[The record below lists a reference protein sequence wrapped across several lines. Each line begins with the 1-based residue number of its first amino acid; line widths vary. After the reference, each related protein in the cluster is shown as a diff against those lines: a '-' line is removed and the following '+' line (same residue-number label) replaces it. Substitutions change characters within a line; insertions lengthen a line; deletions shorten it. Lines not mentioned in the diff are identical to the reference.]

1 TATSSSSRLRSASIG
16 GISSWLLCIGSI
28 FAIDFLDDAIVG
40 FFFDESASNALSCQ
54 IICMVTVGL
63 SAAFCGPFIESR
75 GPRMNMAIATCLVVL
90 GWISAHLSVIFHV
103 YSLLNLGIG
112 VLVSAGYGITI
123 IVSVST
129 VQKWF
134 PDLRGIV
141 TGLCIAGMGPGS
153 LLWLHIY
160 AVLLH
165 RESDNIFESVSRDL
179 DSDGLHHIF
188 LLHGGVA
195 LVVMAFA
202 TIVLRTPPP
211 NYAVNGVLL
220 HRESDNIFESVSR
233 DLDSDGLHH
242 IFLLHGGV
250 ALVVMAFATIV
261 LRTPPPNYAV
271 NGVDAH
277 CVPLNKAPT
286 AAHVQNNYLNA
297 GMTLVNFDIVGQNPS
312 MTTDSNYFSHVKA
325 LSLGQCIF
333 SSDFLFLYVAFA
345 ATIAPIVLFLF
356 EMTEFATEMF
366 GDADD
371 QGNFVGQRV
380 TITNALGNLLGPIVA
395 DVIIRVF
402 YANPAYVRTMVFTAL
417 LLSQTIGL
425 ALLINHIEDIETFQ
439 WPLYIPAFS
448 SSGGFG
454 LIPSFLADLFG
465 VYNAGTMYGLV
476 LSSWIV
482 SSLVIGSQERR
493 VPDMA
498 QNMAGQLQV
507 LLIVTIVGCV
517 VMVLVR
523 SSSMDRFYR
532 GYQLTICDK
541 IVIQR
546 PSRNLMKER
555 NKTETSEYAHTDE
568 FREWVDEEEH
578 GCARLSTSTSPILLV
593 DPDYLHKFPLK

>member
-1 TATSSSSRLRSASIG
+1 MSWLFTYWRLAVPAKTTAEIEAEEWLLLMSKNRDQFVVSTAIG
-16 GISSWLLCIGSI
+16 FNRWYLVVAAFLNLLCIGSI

-40 FFFDESASNALSCQ
+40 FFFDMPTHSVLSCQ
-54 IICMVTVGL
+54 LVGMITMGL
-63 SAAFCGPFIESR
+63 SAALCGPFIESR

-141 TGLCIAGMGPGS
+141 TGLCIAGMGGGS

-165 RESDNIFESVSRDL
+165 RESDNI
-179 DSDGLHHIF
+179 
-188 LLHGGVA
+188 
-195 LVVMAFA
+195 
-202 TIVLRTPPP
+202 
-211 NYAVNGVLL
+211 
-220 HRESDNIFESVSR
+220 SR

-277 CVPLNKAPT
+277 CVPLINKAPT

-366 GDADD
+366 GDA
-371 QGNFVGQRV
+371 
-380 TITNALGNLLGPIVA
+380 TTKAISS
-395 DVIIRVF
+395 
-402 YANPAYVRTMVFTAL
+402 ANV
-417 LLSQTIGL
+417 
-425 ALLINHIEDIETFQ
+425 
-439 WPLYIPAFS
+439 
-448 SSGGFG
+448 
-454 LIPSFLADLFG
+454 
-465 VYNAGTMYGLV
+465 
-476 LSSWIV
+476 
-482 SSLVIGSQERR
+482 
-493 VPDMA
+493 
-498 QNMAGQLQV
+498 
-507 LLIVTIVGCV
+507 
-517 VMVLVR
+517 
-523 SSSMDRFYR
+523 
-532 GYQLTICDK
+532 
-541 IVIQR
+541 
-546 PSRNLMKER
+546 
-555 NKTETSEYAHTDE
+555 
-568 FREWVDEEEH
+568 
-578 GCARLSTSTSPILLV
+578 
-593 DPDYLHKFPLK
+593 

>member
-1 TATSSSSRLRSASIG
+1 
-16 GISSWLLCIGSI
+16 
-28 FAIDFLDDAIVG
+28 
-40 FFFDESASNALSCQ
+40 
-54 IICMVTVGL
+54 
-63 SAAFCGPFIESR
+63 
-75 GPRMNMAIATCLVVL
+75 MAIATCLVVL

-141 TGLCIAGMGPGS
+141 TGLCIAGMGGGS

-211 NYAVNGVLL
+211 NYAVNGVDA
-220 HRESDNIFESVSR
+220 HCVSPNYAVN
-233 DLDSDGLHH
+233 
-242 IFLLHGGV
+242 GV
-250 ALVVMAFATIV
+250 DAHCVS
-261 LRTPPPNYAV
+261 PNYAV

-277 CVPLNKAPT
+277 CVPLINKAPT

-366 GDADD
+366 GDA
-371 QGNFVGQRV
+371 
-380 TITNALGNLLGPIVA
+380 TTKAISS
-395 DVIIRVF
+395 
-402 YANPAYVRTMVFTAL
+402 ANV
-417 LLSQTIGL
+417 
-425 ALLINHIEDIETFQ
+425 
-439 WPLYIPAFS
+439 
-448 SSGGFG
+448 
-454 LIPSFLADLFG
+454 
-465 VYNAGTMYGLV
+465 
-476 LSSWIV
+476 
-482 SSLVIGSQERR
+482 
-493 VPDMA
+493 
-498 QNMAGQLQV
+498 
-507 LLIVTIVGCV
+507 
-517 VMVLVR
+517 
-523 SSSMDRFYR
+523 
-532 GYQLTICDK
+532 
-541 IVIQR
+541 
-546 PSRNLMKER
+546 
-555 NKTETSEYAHTDE
+555 
-568 FREWVDEEEH
+568 
-578 GCARLSTSTSPILLV
+578 
-593 DPDYLHKFPLK
+593 

>member
-1 TATSSSSRLRSASIG
+1 MSWLFTYWRLAVPAETTAEIEAEEWLLLMSKNRDQFVVSTAIG
-16 GISSWLLCIGSI
+16 FNRWYLVVAAFLNLLCIGSI

-40 FFFDESASNALSCQ
+40 FFFDMPTHSVLSCQ
-54 IICMVTVGL
+54 LVGMITMGL
-63 SAAFCGPFIESR
+63 SAALCGPFIESR

-141 TGLCIAGMGPGS
+141 TGLCIAGMGGGS

-211 NYAVNGVLL
+211 NYAVNGVDA
-220 HRESDNIFESVSR
+220 HCVSPNYAVN
-233 DLDSDGLHH
+233 
-242 IFLLHGGV
+242 GV
-250 ALVVMAFATIV
+250 DAHCVS
-261 LRTPPPNYAV
+261 PNYAV

-277 CVPLNKAPT
+277 CVPLINKAPT

-366 GDADD
+366 GDA
-371 QGNFVGQRV
+371 
-380 TITNALGNLLGPIVA
+380 TTKAISS
-395 DVIIRVF
+395 
-402 YANPAYVRTMVFTAL
+402 ANV
-417 LLSQTIGL
+417 
-425 ALLINHIEDIETFQ
+425 
-439 WPLYIPAFS
+439 
-448 SSGGFG
+448 
-454 LIPSFLADLFG
+454 
-465 VYNAGTMYGLV
+465 
-476 LSSWIV
+476 
-482 SSLVIGSQERR
+482 
-493 VPDMA
+493 
-498 QNMAGQLQV
+498 
-507 LLIVTIVGCV
+507 
-517 VMVLVR
+517 
-523 SSSMDRFYR
+523 
-532 GYQLTICDK
+532 
-541 IVIQR
+541 
-546 PSRNLMKER
+546 
-555 NKTETSEYAHTDE
+555 
-568 FREWVDEEEH
+568 
-578 GCARLSTSTSPILLV
+578 
-593 DPDYLHKFPLK
+593 

>member
-1 TATSSSSRLRSASIG
+1 MSWLFTYWRLAVPAETTAEIEAEEWLLLMSKNRDQFVVSTAIG
-16 GISSWLLCIGSI
+16 FNRWYLVVAAFLNLLCIGSI

-40 FFFDESASNALSCQ
+40 FFFDMPTHSVLSCQ
-54 IICMVTVGL
+54 LVGMITMGL
-63 SAAFCGPFIESR
+63 SAALCGPFIESR

-141 TGLCIAGMGPGS
+141 TGLCIAGMGGGS

-211 NYAVNGVLL
+211 NYAVNGVDA
-220 HRESDNIFESVSR
+220 HCVSPNYAVN
-233 DLDSDGLHH
+233 
-242 IFLLHGGV
+242 GV
-250 ALVVMAFATIV
+250 DAHCVSPNYAVNGVDAHCVSPNYAV
-261 LRTPPPNYAV
+261 NGVDAHCVSPNYAVNGVDAHCVSPNYAV

-277 CVPLNKAPT
+277 CVPLINKAPT

-366 GDADD
+366 GDA
-371 QGNFVGQRV
+371 
-380 TITNALGNLLGPIVA
+380 TTKAISS
-395 DVIIRVF
+395 
-402 YANPAYVRTMVFTAL
+402 ANV
-417 LLSQTIGL
+417 
-425 ALLINHIEDIETFQ
+425 
-439 WPLYIPAFS
+439 
-448 SSGGFG
+448 
-454 LIPSFLADLFG
+454 
-465 VYNAGTMYGLV
+465 
-476 LSSWIV
+476 
-482 SSLVIGSQERR
+482 
-493 VPDMA
+493 
-498 QNMAGQLQV
+498 
-507 LLIVTIVGCV
+507 
-517 VMVLVR
+517 
-523 SSSMDRFYR
+523 
-532 GYQLTICDK
+532 
-541 IVIQR
+541 
-546 PSRNLMKER
+546 
-555 NKTETSEYAHTDE
+555 
-568 FREWVDEEEH
+568 
-578 GCARLSTSTSPILLV
+578 
-593 DPDYLHKFPLK
+593 

>member
-1 TATSSSSRLRSASIG
+1 
-16 GISSWLLCIGSI
+16 
-28 FAIDFLDDAIVG
+28 
-40 FFFDESASNALSCQ
+40 
-54 IICMVTVGL
+54 
-63 SAAFCGPFIESR
+63 
-75 GPRMNMAIATCLVVL
+75 MNMAIATCLVVL

-141 TGLCIAGMGPGS
+141 TGLCIAGMGGGS

-211 NYAVNGVLL
+211 NYAVNGV
-220 HRESDNIFESVSR
+220 
-233 DLDSDGLHH
+233 
-242 IFLLHGGV
+242 
-250 ALVVMAFATIV
+250 
-261 LRTPPPNYAV
+261 
-271 NGVDAH
+271 DAH
-277 CVPLNKAPT
+277 CVPLINKAPT

-356 EMTEFATEMF
+356 EMTEFATEMV

-380 TITNALGNLLGPIVA
+380 TIANALGNLLGPIVA

-439 WPLYIPAFS
+439 WPLYITAFS

-465 VYNAGTMYGLV
+465 VYNAGSMYGLV

-546 PSRNLMKER
+546 PSRNLMRER